1 MSDTSKLPITR
12 VDNLDNTINNLNNT
26 INDINSDISD
36 LNTLLNSE
44 ISNIE
49 SNINNL
55 NISLT
60 TNINNVDSKILP
72 GDLCYSLR
80 TEKTGWLLCNGQ
92 AVSRTTYA
100 DLFAVI
106 GTKFGSGD
114 NSTTF
119 NVPNYSG
126 KFLQMDTSKT
136 IGQNIEAGL
145 PNITGELM
153 YYRNNASAIKTGVFS
168 SSISKSESYAGNTS
182 TNGISMTPVF
192 DASKSNSIYGKSNTV
207 QPPASIVNYFIKY

>member
-1 MSDTSKLPITR
+1 MT
-12 VDNLDNTINNLNNT
+12 
-26 INDINSDISD
+26 DIS
-36 LNTLLNSE
+36 
-44 ISNIE
+44 
-49 SNINNL
+49 
-55 NISLT
+55 
-60 TNINNVDSKILP
+60 KIKSDRIDDGIKP
-72 GDLCYSLR
+72 GDICYSLR
-80 TEKTGWLLCNGQ
+80 TEKEGWLLCNG
-92 AVSRTTYA
+92 ASYLTTDYP
-100 DLFAVI
+100 DLFSVI
-106 GTKFGSGD
+106 GYTFGGS
-114 NSTTF
+114 NSQF